1 MRLISCNVTA
11 FGTLKDFSCDF
22 GEGLNT
28 IKQDN
33 GWGKSTLSVFIK
45 AVFYGLANG
54 NKHSL
59 EENER
64 LKYRPWNSTEK
75 FGGSIVFEWKDKEY
89 KLERFFGSKS
99 SEDTVRVF
107 DVDTGKEFPDT
118 ENLGKRIFGIDEEG
132 FSSTVFLAQ
141 KDFEAK
147 SNASITAK
155 YNEVCEIQDPEKFNK
170 AVNYLEEK
178 AKTYKSSRGDKGL
191 IADAKREIFDI
202 GGRLDRAARAAET
215 AKKMTEEAEE
225 LEKDIE
231 TLKVEDAKLRKL
243 SEKAGR
249 AEAVAVKKARYK
261 KVGEEKEAQLAEIE
275 RADKV
280 LCGKDV
286 GEERLKMLRDCIS
299 ELNFARSEKTKLSA
313 ELLEAERAEKL
324 RAEKLREEKS
334 LADKAHRGGK
344 LSVSFILAIIF
355 LSAGLIAVAAGLITK
370 IMLLAIVGG
379 VLFVGG
385 VISLII
391 SVSNANASR
400 KKLPEEEPE
409 TEEKPILNDELI
421 EKRRTFEEFSE
432 IEKEYEKR
440 ISEFFSAF
448 ELPQNADVFTAY
460 SLVEKAAADK
470 RRAKA
475 TVEALSAEIAALE
488 KDGAIFEKIEGALNA
503 QAINKELATVGEWY
517 KNKTVL
523 LAKTKAAISA
533 YEKEADESADLEG
546 RKAELTD
553 KIAEYEK
560 DYDLTVTTL
569 KYLKEA
575 DENLK
580 VKYRK
585 PLAESLN
592 KYLALIN
599 GESLH
604 ADIDVDLKVSVTGG
618 GFARDTEY
626 FSKGYKNLFEI
637 CKRFALTD
645 VLFTAEKPFIVL
657 DDPFCNLD
665 DKKIRAA
672 TELLNKL
679 GEEYQI
685 LYFICHESRRA
696 KPDSAT

>member
-89 KLERFFGSKS
+89 TLERFFGNKS
-99 SEDTVRVF
+99 SEDTVRIF

-155 YNEVCEIQDPEKFNK
+155 YNEVCEIQDPEKFNQ

-299 ELNFARSEKTKLSA
+299 ELNFARSEKAKLSA
-313 ELLEAERAEKL
+313 ELLESERTEKL

-355 LSAGLIAVAAGLITK
+355 LSAGLVAGATGLITK
-370 IMLLAIVGG
+370 ILPLAIAGG
-379 VLFVGG
+379 ALFVGG
-385 VISLII
+385 FISLVI
-391 SVSNANASR
+391 SVSNANA
-400 KKLPEEEPE
+400 KKTCKEERE
-409 TEEKPILNDELI
+409 TEIEPQIDDVTT
-421 EKRRTFEEFSE
+421 EKRRAFEEFSE

-488 KDGAIFEKIEGALNA
+488 KDGAIFEKTEGTLNA

-533 YEKEADESADLEG
+533 YEKEADESADLES

-553 KIAEYEK
+553 KIAEYDK

-665 DKKIRAA
+665 DKKIKAA

-696 KPDSAT
+696 ESDSAT

>member
-59 EENER
+59 EEKER

-89 KLERFFGSKS
+89 KLERFFGNKS
-99 SEDTVRVF
+99 SEDTVRIF

-155 YNEVCEIQDPEKFNK
+155 YNEVCEIQDPEKFNQ

-299 ELNFARSEKTKLSA
+299 ELNFARSEKAKLSA
-313 ELLEAERAEKL
+313 ELLESERTEKL

-355 LSAGLIAVAAGLITK
+355 LSAGLVAGATGLITK
-370 IMLLAIVGG
+370 ILPLAIAGG
-379 VLFVGG
+379 ALFVGG
-385 VISLII
+385 FISLVI
-391 SVSNANASR
+391 SVSNANA
-400 KKLPEEEPE
+400 KKTCKEERE
-409 TEEKPILNDELI
+409 TEIEPQIDDVTT
-421 EKRRTFEEFSE
+421 EKRRAFEEFSE

-488 KDGAIFEKIEGALNA
+488 KDGAIFEKTEGTLNA

-533 YEKEADESADLEG
+533 YEKEADESADLES

-553 KIAEYEK
+553 KIAEYDK

-665 DKKIRAA
+665 DKKIKAA

-696 KPDSAT
+696 ESDSAT

>member
-89 KLERFFGSKS
+89 KLERFFGNKS
-99 SEDTVRVF
+99 SEDTVRIF

-155 YNEVCEIQDPEKFNK
+155 YNEVCEIQDPEKFNQ

-191 IADAKREIFDI
+191 IADAKREIFAI
-202 GGRLDRAARAAET
+202 GGRLDRTARAAET

-231 TLKVEDAKLRKL
+231 KLKEEDKKLRIL
-243 SEKAGR
+243 AETAGR
-249 AEAVAVKKARYK
+249 AEAVAVKKARYQK
-261 KVGEEKEAQLAEIE
+261 AEEERKAQLSEIENADKILRGKEVGEEKLQ
-275 RADKV
+275 
-280 LCGKDV
+280 
-286 GEERLKMLRDCIS
+286 MLRDCIS
-299 ELNFARSEKTKLSA
+299 ELNSARGEKSKLSA

-334 LADKAHRGGK
+334 LADKAPRNGK
-344 LSVSFILAIIF
+344 LSAASIFAIVLLA
-355 LSAGLIAVAAGLITK
+355 AGLIAVAAGLITK
-370 IMLLAIVGG
+370 IMLLAIGGG
-379 VLFVGG
+379 VLFLGG
-385 VISLII
+385 VILLII
-391 SVSNANASR
+391 SVSNANTGR
-400 KKLPEEEPE
+400 KKLPEEERK
-409 TEEKPILNDELI
+409 TEIEPQIDDVTT
-421 EKRRTFEEFSE
+421 EKRRAFEEFSE

-475 TVEALSAEIAALE
+475 TV
-488 KDGAIFEKIEGALNA
+488 
-503 QAINKELATVGEWY
+503 
-517 KNKTVL
+517 
-523 LAKTKAAISA
+523 
-533 YEKEADESADLEG
+533 
-546 RKAELTD
+546 
-553 KIAEYEK
+553 
-560 DYDLTVTTL
+560 
-569 KYLKEA
+569 
-575 DENLK
+575 
-580 VKYRK
+580 
-585 PLAESLN
+585 
-592 KYLALIN
+592 
-599 GESLH
+599 
-604 ADIDVDLKVSVTGG
+604 
-618 GFARDTEY
+618 
-626 FSKGYKNLFEI
+626 
-637 CKRFALTD
+637 
-645 VLFTAEKPFIVL
+645 
-657 DDPFCNLD
+657 
-665 DKKIRAA
+665 
-672 TELLNKL
+672 
-679 GEEYQI
+679 
-685 LYFICHESRRA
+685 
-696 KPDSAT
+696 

>member
-89 KLERFFGSKS
+89 KLERFFGNKS
-99 SEDTVRVF
+99 SEDTVRIF

-155 YNEVCEIQDPEKFNK
+155 YNEVCEIQDPEKFNQ

-191 IADAKREIFDI
+191 IADARREIFDI

-299 ELNFARSEKTKLSA
+299 ELNFARSEKAKLSA
-313 ELLEAERAEKL
+313 ALLESERTEKL

-344 LSVSFILAIIF
+344 PSVSFILAIIF
-355 LSAGLIAVAAGLITK
+355 LSAGLIVGAAGLITK

-379 VLFVGG
+379 VLFLGG
-385 VISLII
+385 VILLII
-391 SVSNANASR
+391 SVSNANA
-400 KKLPEEEPE
+400 KKTCKEERE
-409 TEEKPILNDELI
+409 TEIEPQIDDVTT
-421 EKRRTFEEFSE
+421 EKRRAFEEFSD

-440 ISEFFSAF
+440 ISEFFSVFA
-448 ELPQNADVFTAY
+448 LPENADVFTAY

-488 KDGAIFEKIEGALNA
+488 KDGAIFEKTEGTLNA

-560 DYDLTVTTL
+560 DYDLTVTAL

-696 KPDSAT
+696 ESDSAT